1 MTAPNNKL
9 DTRTWLML
17 IAGLIGLAL
26 VYIFQRFNYGQL
38 LLQVMGI
45 QGGEN
50 LIFIVNKSIR
60 LLLNDTIGCLMIFA
74 VFKERKERQIAL
86 VIFMIEL
93 VVILPAYLIIK
104 LTWEGSSEISS
115 PLLSFIHRLIVNPTL
130 MVMTGIALAYQKFVY
145 PNLHN

>member
-9 DTRTWLML
+9 DTRTWAML

-26 VYIFQRFNYGQL
+26 VYVFQRFNYGQF
-38 LLQVMGI
+38 LLQVLGI
-45 QGGEN
+45 EGGEN

-60 LLLNDTIGCLMIFA
+60 LLVNDTIGCLMIFA

-86 VIFMIEL
+86 IIFLLE
-93 VVILPAYLIIK
+93 VAVILPAYLIIK
-104 LTWEGSSEISS
+104 LTWEGTGEISS
-115 PLLSFIHRLIVNPTL
+115 PLLSFIHRLVVNPTL
-130 MVMTGIALAYQKFVY
+130 MIMTGIALAYQKFVY